1 MSDTMT
7 VKEAA
12 RLWNLTERRVV
23 GLCREGKITG
33 AKKQGRSWQIPATA
47 KKPLD
52 QRIKSGAYK
61 KQAERLPLPI
71 GISDYRLAS
80 SQYYYI
86 DKTMMIKDFIDER
99 PQVSLFTRPRR
110 FGKTLA
116 MSMLANFFDIRK
128 KSQNLFTGLQ
138 IESRP
143 DR

>member
-61 KQAERLPLPI
+61 KQSGYPI
-71 GISDYRLAS
+71 IVWHLLN
-80 SQYYYI
+80 I
-86 DKTMMIKDFIDER
+86 IILIR
-99 PQVSLFTRPRR
+99 P
-110 FGKTLA
+110 
-116 MSMLANFFDIRK
+116 
-128 KSQNLFTGLQ
+128 
-138 IESRP
+138 
-143 DR
+143 